1 VSIDEG
7 GEGLV
12 PSVVAMTLSLDSRG
26 VAVNPLSTFC
36 TCSTALKIKP
46 YVPMVIRN
54 LNFASA

>member
-12 PSVVAMTLSLDSRG
+12 PSVVVMTLSLDSRG

-36 TCSTALKIKP
+36 TCSTALKIKHM
-46 YVPMVIRN
+46 YQWSSEI
-54 LNFASA
+54 